1 MTGGASLRRAT
12 LADAPALAELGAAT
26 FTQTFG
32 HLYRPDDLGRFVE
45 KSYAPSAY
53 EEFIRDPETASWIA
67 ESADGKPL
75 GYAMAGPCDL
85 PVDAMPARAGELKRI
100 YILEEV
106 QGAGLGKALLEAA
119 LAWLEDRFDH
129 VYLGVYF
136 ENFRAQE
143 IYRRYG
149 FEKVGEYRFMVG
161 NHADPEWIMK
171 KAGPKA

>member
-1 MTGGASLRRAT
+1 MIGGASLRRAT

-32 HLYRPDDLGRFVE
+32 HLYRPDDLGSFVE
-45 KSYAPSAY
+45 TSYAPSAY

-85 PVDAMPARAGELKRI
+85 PVDDMPARAGELKRI
-100 YILEEV
+100 YLLEEA
-106 QGAGLGKALLEAA
+106 QGAGLGKALLEAV
-119 LAWLEDRFDH
+119 LEWLETRFDH

-149 FEKVGEYRFMVG
+149 FEKVGEYHFMVG

-171 KAGPKA
+171 KAAPRA